1 MTTSQG
7 GALVD
12 REDPRVTR
20 TRAKVIAATLDLVAE
35 RGIPATSI
43 EAVCERSGVAKT
55 TLYRHWPDQHHLV
68 LEAIASTLRTPSDPD
83 TGTLREDLIALL
95 TGLAVALQRGPAAQ
109 LMPALV
115 DAAERDPA
123 FAALHQA
130 EATGRHEVILAVIR
144 RGISRGE
151 LPAGTKDTDVLD
163 LLGGPILYRKWMSGA
178 AIRRPFVTTVV
189 DVVLAGLSA
198 PRPRIPS

>member
-1 MTTSQG
+1 MTGSRAG
-7 GALVD
+7 VIVE
-12 REDPRVTR
+12 RVDPRVTR

-35 RGIPATSI
+35 RGILATSI

-55 TLYRHWPDQHHLV
+55 TVYRHWPDQHHLV
-68 LEAIASTLRTPSDPD
+68 LEAIASTLRTPADPD

-95 TGLAVALQRGPAAQ
+95 TGLGVALQRGPAAQ

-144 RGISRGE
+144 RGIARGE
-151 LPAGTKDTDVLD
+151 LPPGTRAADVLD
-163 LLGGPILYRKWMSGA
+163 LLGGPIVYRKWMSA
-178 AIRRPFVTTVV
+178 AEVRRPFVTTVV
-189 DVVLAGLSA
+189 DVVLAGLRHGPGTA
-198 PRPRIPS
+198 T